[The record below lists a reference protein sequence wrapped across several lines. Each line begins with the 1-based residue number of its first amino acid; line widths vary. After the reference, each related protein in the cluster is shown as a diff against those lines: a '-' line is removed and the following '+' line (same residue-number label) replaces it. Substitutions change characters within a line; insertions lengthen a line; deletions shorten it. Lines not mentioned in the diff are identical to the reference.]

1 MDQLIGISRV
11 NQICGLTN
19 GNGYM
24 KGELLLE
31 VMAKLNV
38 NPVGAD
44 NSGYPLWFKSQ
55 VEAIKEDI
63 RREAIPNSRNIDPFD
78 SHGRNFDKEIKESAS
93 DIKRYIDVSFSSV
106 DESLAKI
113 VNCVQEIV
121 RVQSEIKRDQ
131 LIINERITAMSST
144 VNGELKTI
152 AKTIDSE
159 FKRNE
164 KVISQSIPDV
174 AKELKSIRSQVGE
187 IMKTSEK
194 TRLNTLELVSRGS

>member
-1 MDQLIGISRV
+1 MSNIRASLAAALI
-11 NQICGLTN
+11 L
-19 GNGYM
+19 
-24 KGELLLE
+24 
-31 VMAKLNV
+31 
-38 NPVGAD
+38 
-44 NSGYPLWFKSQ
+44 
-55 VEAIKEDI
+55 DI

-78 SHGRNFDKEIKESAS
+78 SNGRNFDKEIKESAS

-159 FKRNE
+159 FNRNE